1 MLAPS
6 MFLTGFAAGF
16 FFAAIC
22 HQNRSLIVDVN
33 TAGLALVPIWML
45 GSLVLLRDMQL
56 VLLSAAVVF
65 LAAESSRY
73 VTGQT
78 LLVDGGISTGATRTL
93 MQSAQADPKEL
104 PESS

>member
-6 MFLTGFAAGF
+6 MFFTGFVAGF

-45 GSLVLLRDMQL
+45 GSLLFLRDMQL

-65 LAAESSRY
+65 LALG
-73 VTGQT
+73 VGF
-78 LLVDGGISTGATRTL
+78 LLVGLTAGSVVGFSMARVLTPRFLRRGK
-93 MQSAQADPKEL
+93 SA
-104 PESS
+104 

>member
-6 MFLTGFAAGF
+6 MFLTGFVAGF

-45 GSLVLLRDMQL
+45 GSLVFLRDMQL

-65 LAAESSRY
+65 LALGVGFLLIGLTVGT
-73 VTGQT
+73 VTGFS
-78 LLVDGGISTGATRTL
+78 LAKIL
-93 MQSAQADPKEL
+93 MPKVLRRGKSA
-104 PESS
+104 

>member
-45 GSLVLLRDMQL
+45 GSLVFLRDMQL
-56 VLLSAAVVF
+56 VLLSATVVF
-65 LAAESSRY
+65 LALGVGFLLIGLVVGS
-73 VTGQT
+73 VTGF
-78 LLVDGGISTGATRTL
+78 STAKVLRRGK
-93 MQSAQADPKEL
+93 SA
-104 PESS
+104 